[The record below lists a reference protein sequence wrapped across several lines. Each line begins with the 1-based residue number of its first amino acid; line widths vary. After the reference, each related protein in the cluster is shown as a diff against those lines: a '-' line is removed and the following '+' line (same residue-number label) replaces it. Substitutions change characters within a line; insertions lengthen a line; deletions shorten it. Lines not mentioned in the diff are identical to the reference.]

1 MIFRSVVN
9 EFRSSALSRVR
20 GVFYGWWMVCLSAFL
35 MTLMALGVFQGL
47 GTLVAVLEERFDW
60 SRTALSGAFA
70 FSRVQGA
77 IVGPMEGILVDRLG
91 SRRMVLV
98 GYIIMGVGFILLSQ
112 VDSLWQFYVTFIIIS
127 LGSSLGGWLAMIT
140 VVNNW
145 FARQRSLAQAA
156 ATFGIHLGGFL
167 VPVLALGLESHGF
180 RWTTFGIGAFLLA
193 IVGPSARMVRNR
205 PEEYG
210 MLPDGDPPPSTD
222 PMVVEDAAPREAGDT
237 GFTVAQALRTPAFW
251 IITMVNLSSTVS
263 IVTLAIHLVPKLTD
277 MGMPLVSAGVVVLT
291 YTALAMPSQ
300 FVAGY
305 VADRLPM
312 PPVIFVFLMLQ
323 AIAIM
328 VLAVADSTRM
338 AYFFAVLYGIGFG
351 GRVPLLTAI
360 WGNYFGRRSFATIMG
375 LSQFPSNLAMIAGPL
390 FAGYMFDTRQ
400 SYFIPFTVFAVLTF
414 IGASLMAFVRKPELR
429 TSV

>member
-1 MIFRSVVN
+1 M
-9 EFRSSALSRVR
+9 
-20 GVFYGWWMVCLSAFL
+20 
-35 MTLMALGVFQGL
+35 
-47 GTLVAVLEERFDW
+47 EERFDW

-91 SRRMVLV
+91 SKRMVLV
-98 GYIIMGVGFILLSQ
+98 GYIIMGVGFVLLSQ

-145 FARQRSLAQAA
+145 FARQRSLALAA
-156 ATFGIHLGGFL
+156 GTSGIHLGGFL
-167 VPVLALGLESHGF
+167 VPVLALGLEYHGF
-180 RWTTFGIGAFLLA
+180 RWTTFGIGVFLLA
-193 IVGPSARMVRNR
+193 IVGPAASVVRNR
-205 PEEYG
+205 PEDYG
-210 MLPDGDPPPSTD
+210 LLPDGDPPRRTD
-222 PMVVEDAAPREAGDT
+222 LTVEKDAAPAGDSDA

-251 IITMVNLSSTVS
+251 IITVVNLSSTVS

-291 YTALAMPSQ
+291 YTAVAMPSQ

-312 PPVIFVFLMLQ
+312 QPVIFLFLMLQ

-328 VLAVADSTRM
+328 ILAVADSVQM
-338 AYFFAVLYGIGFG
+338 AYLFAILYGIGFG
-351 GRVPLLTAI
+351 GRIPLLTAI
-360 WGNYFGRRSFATIMG
+360 WGHYFGRRSFATIMG

-400 SYFIPFTVFAVLTF
+400 SYFIPFTVFAVLSF
-414 IGASLMAFVRKPELR
+414 LGAWLIAFVRKPQLR
-429 TSV
+429 SPVTSSVPA